1 MRARYYT
8 AVHGRFWSPDPE
20 GFAGKSPNLY
30 VYADNKPTDIIDPR
44 GTFLLPVIA
53 AGAVIG
59 ETSSVVCRM
68 QKQSDGPMCAKVF

>member
-30 VYADNKPTDIIDPR
+30 VYADNKPTDLIDPR

-59 ETSSVVCRM
+59 ETLSAVST
-68 QKQSDGPMCAKVF
+68 K